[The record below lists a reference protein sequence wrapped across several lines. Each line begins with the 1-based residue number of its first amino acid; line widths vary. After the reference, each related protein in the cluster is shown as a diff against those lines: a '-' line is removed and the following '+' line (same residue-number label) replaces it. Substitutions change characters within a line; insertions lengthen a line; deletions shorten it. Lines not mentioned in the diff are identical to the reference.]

1 MVRRKQQAYAYALNA
16 INAITPPIS
25 ALNAFNAYA
34 YSESIL
40 LILTLTLP
48 FLTPHGTY

>member
-1 MVRRKQQAYAYALNA
+1 MVRRKQQAYAYAL
-16 INAITPPIS
+16 NAITPPIS